1 MNLHLVL
8 SKRTYI
14 QLEKNR
20 YFPTAMLGVLPVRLS
35 SHHVNELN
43 GSKKNDLDIK
53 SIIVAVS
60 VAPIHPQTQEYILFS
75 VSLRSSL
82 ISER

>member
-1 MNLHLVL
+1 M
-8 SKRTYI
+8 
-14 QLEKNR
+14 
-20 YFPTAMLGVLPVRLS
+20 AMLGVLPVPLS
-35 SHHVNELN
+35 SHHVNELD

-53 SIIVAVS
+53 SIIVAIS

-82 ISER
+82 ISERWKIRSHVFNLTNDYLN